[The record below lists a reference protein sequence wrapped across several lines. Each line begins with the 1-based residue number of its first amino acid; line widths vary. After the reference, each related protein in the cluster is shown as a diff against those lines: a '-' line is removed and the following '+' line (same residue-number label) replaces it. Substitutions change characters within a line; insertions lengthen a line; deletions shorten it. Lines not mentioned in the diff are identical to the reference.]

1 MEGSQTGL
9 DMDACRNLC
18 WSLSHCEQPGNETAA
33 LEDMTMGKQWGKN
46 GDPHELDA
54 KAQKLMEDKDAESR
68 TRILTGPLEKAFTAV
83 LIVWALFQLWAN
95 TFGTLGAVK
104 LRTAHIM
111 FLLPLALTLYPTFKQ
126 ERRRRKSLPA
136 WDVLLIAAAVLS
148 CGYILWRYDALAR
161 TGRLNTTDVYVGVLC
176 LLVAFEAARR
186 TSGNLAAI
194 ALIFLSYF
202 AVWGKYVPGTF
213 ATGAFTLKRVIK
225 SLVWDTGGILGTG
238 ASVSA
243 TYIFVF
249 VLFGAF
255 LKYSGFSQFI
265 NDIALTLVGRSPGG
279 PAKVAVL
286 ASALMGM
293 INGSAIANVAT
304 TGTITIPLMKKTG
317 YKKDF
322 AAAVEAVAST
332 GGQFTPPIMGAV
344 GFVMAEF
351 MAVSYTKVMLAAAI
365 PAFLYYLTLIYSV
378 HLEAKR
384 LGLSGLA
391 PENIPKAGK
400 VMRERGHLLLPLAA
414 LMALML
420 AGYTPL
426 FAAIAAIFVT
436 IAASW
441 LRRETRMDLNAIVR
455 ATVEGSK
462 SAVSVGV
469 SCVIIGVIIASV
481 NMTSLGL
488 NFGNLIL
495 KVVGE
500 GQLFLGGLMV
510 MIMSTILGMGVPG
523 VAAYVIVYVVAVP
536 VLRATGATEMAA
548 NMFCLIYACLS
559 NITPPVAMSSYVASG
574 IAESSMTKTS
584 LIAMKLGI
592 AGFILPFFFLNN
604 PVLLYGSTEGVALME
619 TVRAF
624 VTACV
629 GVLALSAG
637 LAGLP
642 VKKYAAGVTAL
653 RLVCRAMLLV
663 GGVLFVNPTLA
674 TDIVGLVLIAAQYA
688 LDKLVLSKAKPLA
701 A

>member
-1 MEGSQTGL
+1 MAEHKRMETDNVL
-9 DMDACRNLC
+9 D
-18 WSLSHCEQPGNETAA
+18 
-33 LEDMTMGKQWGKN
+33 K
-46 GDPHELDA
+46 
-54 KAQKLMEDKDAESR
+54 KAQQLMEDRDAESR
-68 TRILTGPLEKAFTAV
+68 TRVFEGTLNKVFTVV
-83 LIVWALFQLWAN
+83 LVIWAIFQVWAN

-111 FLLPLALTLYPTFKQ
+111 FLLPLALMLYPTYKK
-126 ERRRRKSLPA
+126 ERRRRRMIPA
-136 WDVLLIAAAVLS
+136 WDVLLIAAAIAS
-148 CGYILWRYDALAR
+148 FGYILWRYDALAK
-161 TGRLNTTDVYVGVLC
+161 TGRLNDTDVLVGVVC
-176 LLVAFEAARR
+176 LLIVFEAARR
-186 TSGNLAAI
+186 ASGNLAII

-202 AVWGKYVPGTF
+202 AVWGRYVPGMFGTS
-213 ATGAFTLKRVIK
+213 AFTLKRVIK
-225 SLVWDTGGILGTG
+225 ALVWDTNGILGTG
-238 ASVSA
+238 AGVSA

-249 VLFGAF
+249 VLFGSF
-255 LKYSGFSQFI
+255 LKHSGFSQLI
-265 NDIALTLVGRSPGG
+265 NDVALTLVGRSPGG
-279 PAKVAVL
+279 PAKVAVI

-351 MAVSYTKVMLAAAI
+351 MAVSYMKVMLAAAI
-365 PAFLYYLTLIYSV
+365 PAFLYYLALIYSV
-378 HLEAKR
+378 HLEARR
-384 LGLSGLA
+384 LGLSGLS

-400 VMRERGHLLLPLAA
+400 VLRERGHLLIPLIVLLA
-414 LMALML
+414 LMFM
-420 AGYTPL
+420 GYTPL

-436 IAASW
+436 IPVSW
-441 LRRETRMDLNAIVR
+441 LRKETRMDLSTILK
-455 ATVEGSK
+455 ATVEGSR
-462 SAVSVGV
+462 SAIGVGV
-469 SCVIIGVIIASV
+469 SCIIIGVIIGSV

-510 MIMSTILGMGVPG
+510 MVMSTILGMGVPG

-559 NITPPVAMSSYVASG
+559 NITPPVAMSSYVAAG
-574 IAESSMTKTS
+574 IADSNMTKTS
-584 LIAMKLGI
+584 LIAMKLGV

-604 PVLLYGSTEGVALME
+604 PVLLYGSTEGVALTE
-619 TVRAF
+619 TLRAF
-624 VTACV
+624 ATSSV
-629 GVLALSAG
+629 GVLALAAG

-642 VKKYAAGVTAL
+642 LAKYSRAATAL
-653 RLVCRAMLLV
+653 RVICRAMLLA
-663 GGVLFVNPTLA
+663 GGLLFVNPTLT
-674 TDIVGLVLIAAQYA
+674 TDIAGLVLIAAEVV
-688 LDKLVLSKAKPLA
+688 LDRLVLSRAQPIAEA

>member
-1 MEGSQTGL
+1 MAEHKRMETDNVL
-9 DMDACRNLC
+9 D
-18 WSLSHCEQPGNETAA
+18 
-33 LEDMTMGKQWGKN
+33 K
-46 GDPHELDA
+46 
-54 KAQKLMEDKDAESR
+54 KAQQLMEDRDAESR
-68 TRILTGPLEKAFTAV
+68 TRVFEGTLNKVFTVVLVIWAV
-83 LIVWALFQLWAN
+83 FQVWAN

-111 FLLPLALTLYPTFKQ
+111 FLLPLALMLYPTYKK
-126 ERRRRKSLPA
+126 ERRRRRMIPA
-136 WDVLLIAAAVLS
+136 WDVLLIAAAIAS
-148 CGYILWRYDALAR
+148 FGYILWRYDALAK
-161 TGRLNTTDVYVGVLC
+161 TGRLNDTDVLVGVVC
-176 LLVAFEAARR
+176 LLIVFEAARR
-186 TSGNLAAI
+186 ASGNLAII

-202 AVWGKYVPGTF
+202 AVWGRYVPGMFGTS
-213 ATGAFTLKRVIK
+213 AFTLKRVIK
-225 SLVWDTGGILGTG
+225 ALVWDTNGILGTG
-238 ASVSA
+238 AGVSA

-249 VLFGAF
+249 VLFGSF
-255 LKYSGFSQFI
+255 LKHSGFSQLI
-265 NDIALTLVGRSPGG
+265 NDVALTLVGRSPGG
-279 PAKVAVL
+279 PAKVAVI

-351 MAVSYTKVMLAAAI
+351 MAVSYMKVMLAAAI
-365 PAFLYYLTLIYSV
+365 PAFLYYLALIYSV
-378 HLEAKR
+378 HLEARR
-384 LGLSGLA
+384 LGLSGLS

-400 VMRERGHLLLPLAA
+400 VLRERGHLLIPLIVLLA
-414 LMALML
+414 LMFM
-420 AGYTPL
+420 GYTPL

-436 IAASW
+436 IPVSW
-441 LRRETRMDLNAIVR
+441 LRKETRMNPSTILK
-455 ATVEGSK
+455 ATVEGSR
-462 SAVSVGV
+462 SAIGVGV
-469 SCVIIGVIIASV
+469 SCIIIGVIIGSV

-510 MIMSTILGMGVPG
+510 MVMSTILGMGVPG

-559 NITPPVAMSSYVASG
+559 NITPPVAMSSYVAAG
-574 IAESSMTKTS
+574 IADSNMTKTS
-584 LIAMKLGI
+584 LIAMKLGV

-604 PVLLYGSTEGVALME
+604 PVLLYGSTEGVALTE
-619 TVRAF
+619 TLRAF
-624 VTACV
+624 ATSSV
-629 GVLALSAG
+629 GVLALAAG

-642 VKKYAAGVTAL
+642 LAKYSRAATAL
-653 RLVCRAMLLV
+653 RVICRAMLLA
-663 GGVLFVNPTLA
+663 GGLLFVNPTLT
-674 TDIVGLVLIAAQYA
+674 TDIAGLVLIAAEVV
-688 LDKLVLSKAKPLA
+688 LDRLVLSRAQPIAEA

>member
-1 MEGSQTGL
+1 MAEHKRMETDNVL
-9 DMDACRNLC
+9 D
-18 WSLSHCEQPGNETAA
+18 
-33 LEDMTMGKQWGKN
+33 K
-46 GDPHELDA
+46 
-54 KAQKLMEDKDAESR
+54 KAQQLMEDRDAESR
-68 TRILTGPLEKAFTAV
+68 TRVFEGTLNKVFTVV
-83 LIVWALFQLWAN
+83 LVIWAIFQVWAN

-111 FLLPLALTLYPTFKQ
+111 FLLPLALMLYPTYKK
-126 ERRRRKSLPA
+126 ERRRRRMIPA
-136 WDVLLIAAAVLS
+136 WDVLLIAAAIAS
-148 CGYILWRYDALAR
+148 FGYILWRYDALAK
-161 TGRLNTTDVYVGVLC
+161 TGRLNDTDVLVGVVC
-176 LLVAFEAARR
+176 LLIVFEAARR
-186 TSGNLAAI
+186 ASGNLAII

-202 AVWGKYVPGTF
+202 AVWGRYVPGMFGTS
-213 ATGAFTLKRVIK
+213 AFTLKRVIK
-225 SLVWDTGGILGTG
+225 ALVWDTNGILGTG
-238 ASVSA
+238 AGVSA

-249 VLFGAF
+249 VLFGSF
-255 LKYSGFSQFI
+255 LKHSGFSQLI
-265 NDIALTLVGRSPGG
+265 NDVALTLVGRSPGG
-279 PAKVAVL
+279 PAKVAVI

-351 MAVSYTKVMLAAAI
+351 MAVSYMKVMLAAAI
-365 PAFLYYLTLIYSV
+365 PAFLYYLALIYSV
-378 HLEAKR
+378 HLEARR
-384 LGLSGLA
+384 LGLSGLS

-400 VMRERGHLLLPLAA
+400 VLRERGHLLIPLIVLLA
-414 LMALML
+414 LMFM
-420 AGYTPL
+420 GYTPL

-436 IAASW
+436 IPVSW
-441 LRRETRMDLNAIVR
+441 LRKETRMNPSTILK
-455 ATVEGSK
+455 ATVEGSR
-462 SAVSVGV
+462 SAIGVGV
-469 SCVIIGVIIASV
+469 SCIIIGVIIGSV

-510 MIMSTILGMGVPG
+510 MVMSTILGMGVPG

-559 NITPPVAMSSYVASG
+559 NITPPVAMSSYVAAG
-574 IAESSMTKTS
+574 IADSNMTKTS
-584 LIAMKLGI
+584 LIAMKLGV

-604 PVLLYGSTEGVALME
+604 PVLLYGSTEGVALTE
-619 TVRAF
+619 TLRAF
-624 VTACV
+624 ATSSV
-629 GVLALSAG
+629 GVLALAAG
-637 LAGLP
+637 LAGRPLA
-642 VKKYAAGVTAL
+642 KYSRAATAL
-653 RLVCRAMLLV
+653 RVICRAMLLA
-663 GGVLFVNPTLA
+663 GGLLFVNPTLT
-674 TDIVGLVLIAAQYA
+674 TDIAGLVLIAAEVV
-688 LDKLVLSKAKPLA
+688 LDRLVLSRAQPIAEA

>member
-1 MEGSQTGL
+1 
-9 DMDACRNLC
+9 
-18 WSLSHCEQPGNETAA
+18 
-33 LEDMTMGKQWGKN
+33 MGEKLGKI
-46 GDPHELDA
+46 GDPNELDA

-68 TRILTGPLEKAFTAV
+68 TRILVGPVEKVFTAV
-83 LIVWALFQLWAN
+83 LIIWAIFQVWAN

-104 LRTAHIM
+104 LRTTHIM
-111 FLLPLALTLYPTFKQ
+111 FLLPLAVTLYPTFKK
-126 ERRRRKSLPA
+126 ERRRRKSLPV
-136 WDVLLIAAAVLS
+136 WDYLIIAVTVV
-148 CGYILWRYDALAR
+148 CYGYILWRYDALAR
-161 TGRLNTTDVYVGVLC
+161 TGRLNNTDVFMGILC

-186 TSGNLAAI
+186 TSGNLAII
-194 ALIFLSYF
+194 ALVFLSYF
-202 AVWGKYVPGTF
+202 AVWGKYIPGTF
-213 ATGAFTLKRVIK
+213 GTSAFTLKRIIK
-225 SLVWDTGGILGTG
+225 ALVWDTGGILGTG
-238 ASVSA
+238 ANVSA

-279 PAKVAVL
+279 PAKVAVI

-351 MAVSYTKVMLAAAI
+351 MVVSYTKVMLAAAI
-365 PAFLYYLTLIYSV
+365 PAFLYYLSLLYSV

-384 LGLSGLA
+384 LGLSGLS
-391 PENIPKAGK
+391 PENIPAAGK
-400 VMRERGHLLLPLAA
+400 VMRERGHLLIPLVV
-414 LMALML
+414 LMALMFM
-420 AGYTPL
+420 GYTPL

-436 IAASW
+436 IPTSW
-441 LRRETRMDLNAIVR
+441 LRKDTRMDLNTIVK
-455 ATVEGSK
+455 ATVEGSR
-462 SAVSVGV
+462 SAISVGI
-469 SCVIIGVIIASV
+469 SCIIIGVIIGSV

-559 NITPPVAMSSYVASG
+559 NITPPVAMSSYVAAG
-574 IAESSMTKTS
+574 IADSNMTKTS
-584 LIAMKLGI
+584 FIAMKLGV

-604 PVLLYGSTEGVALME
+604 PVLLYGSTEGVAMSE
-619 TVRAF
+619 TIRAF
-624 VTACV
+624 ITSSV

-642 VKKYAAGVTAL
+642 IQKYSAGTTAL
-653 RLVCRAMLLV
+653 RLVCRAMLII

-674 TDIVGLVLIAAQYA
+674 TDILGLVIIAAEIA
-688 LDKLVLSKAKPLA
+688 IDKLILSKAKPLA
-701 A
+701 AA

>member
-1 MEGSQTGL
+1 MMEEKRKGDSFEP
-9 DMDACRNLC
+9 DARAQRLI
-18 WSLSHCEQPGNETAA
+18 
-33 LEDMTMGKQWGKN
+33 EDQ
-46 GDPHELDA
+46 
-54 KAQKLMEDKDAESR
+54 DAESR
-68 TRILTGPLEKAFTAV
+68 TRILSGRLEKAFTLV
-83 LIVWALFQLWAN
+83 LVVWAVFQIWAN

-111 FLLPLALTLYPTFKQ
+111 FLLPLAITLYPTYKR
-126 ERRRRKSLPA
+126 ERRSRKSLPL
-136 WDVLLIAAAVLS
+136 WDVLIIALTVG
-148 CGYILWRYDALAR
+148 CYGYILWRYDALAR

-176 LLVAFEAARR
+176 LMLAFEAARR
-186 TSGNLAAI
+186 TSGNLAVI
-194 ALIFLSYF
+194 ALLFLSYF

-213 ATGAFTLKRVIK
+213 STSAFTLKRVVK
-225 SLVWDTGGILGTG
+225 ALVWDTGGILGTG

-249 VLFGAF
+249 VLFGSF

-265 NDIALTLVGRSPGG
+265 NDIALTLVGRSAGG

-293 INGSAIANVAT
+293 INGSAVANVAT

-351 MAVSYTKVMLAAAI
+351 MAVSYTKVLMAAAI
-365 PAFLYYLTLIYSV
+365 PAFLYYLALLYAV

-391 PENIPKAGK
+391 PENIPHAGN
-400 VMRERGHLLLPLAA
+400 VLRERGHLLIPLAV
-414 LMALML
+414 LMGLML
-420 AGYTPL
+420 LGYTPL
-426 FAAIAAIFVT
+426 FAAIAATLVT
-436 IAASW
+436 IPASW
-441 LRRETRMDLNAIVR
+441 LHRNTRMDLKTVLR
-455 ATVEGSK
+455 ATVEGSR
-462 SAVSVGV
+462 SAIGVGV
-469 SCVIIGVIIASV
+469 SCVIIGVIIGSV

-488 NFGNLIL
+488 NFGNLVL

-500 GQLFLGGLMV
+500 GQLFLGGVMV

-536 VLRATGATEMAA
+536 VLRAAGATEMAA

-559 NITPPVAMSSYVASG
+559 NITPPVAMSSYVAAG
-574 IAESSMTKTS
+574 IANSNMTKTS
-584 LIAMKLGI
+584 LIAMRLGI

-604 PVLLYGSTEGVALME
+604 PVLLCGSTEGVAISE
-619 TVRAF
+619 TIRAF
-624 VTACV
+624 ATACA

-637 LAGLP
+637 LAGMP
-642 VKKYAAGVTAL
+642 IQKYGAGTTAL
-653 RLVCRAMLLV
+653 RIVCRTMLV
-663 GGVLFVNPTLA
+663 IGGVLFVNPTLM
-674 TDIVGLVLIAAQYA
+674 TDIVALAIIAFEVVI
-688 LDKLVLSKAKPLA
+688 DRLVLSRAKPLA

>member
-1 MEGSQTGL
+1 MSQKEILKPTEN
-9 DMDACRNLC
+9 M
-18 WSLSHCEQPGNETAA
+18 S
-33 LEDMTMGKQWGKN
+33 
-46 GDPHELDA
+46 A
-54 KAQKLMEDKDAESR
+54 KAQQLVEEKEADSR
-68 TRILTGPLEKAFTAV
+68 TRVFTGNMDKALTVV
-83 LIVWALFQLWAN
+83 LLIWSLFQIWAN

-104 LRTAHIM
+104 LRAMHII
-111 FLLPLALTLYPTFKQ
+111 FLLPLAFMLYPTDKK
-126 ERRRRKSLPA
+126 ERRRRTGIPV
-136 WDVLLIAAAVLS
+136 WDAALIAATVAGF
-148 CGYILWRYDALAR
+148 GYLLWRYDALAR
-161 TGRLNTTDVYVGVLC
+161 TGRLNSTDVFVGVIC
-176 LLVAFEAARR
+176 LLAAFEAARR
-186 TSGNLAAI
+186 ASGNLAVI

-202 AVWGKYVPGTF
+202 AVWGRYIPGNFGTS
-213 ATGAFTLKRVIK
+213 AFTLKRVIK
-225 SLVWDTGGILGTG
+225 SLVWDTNGILGTG
-238 ASVSA
+238 AGVSA

-265 NDIALTLVGRSPGG
+265 NDIALTLVGRSAGG
-279 PAKVAVL
+279 PAKVAVI

-351 MAVSYTKVMLAAAI
+351 MVVSHTKVMLAAAI
-365 PAFLYYLTLIYSV
+365 PAFLYYLSLIYSV

-391 PENIPKAGK
+391 PENIPAAGK
-400 VMRERGHLLLPLAA
+400 IMRERGHLLIPLAV
-414 LMALML
+414 LMALMFM
-420 AGYTPL
+420 GFTPL
-426 FAAIAAIFVT
+426 FAAIAATVVT
-436 IAASW
+436 IPVSW
-441 LRRETRMDLNAIVR
+441 LRKETRMDLNTIVQ
-455 ATVEGSK
+455 ATVEGSR
-462 SAVSVGV
+462 SAVGVGV
-469 SCVIIGVIIASV
+469 SCIIIGVIIGSV

-495 KVVGE
+495 KAVGD

-559 NITPPVAMSSYVASG
+559 NITPPVAMSSYVAAG
-574 IAESSMTKTS
+574 IADSNMTKTS
-584 LIAMKLGI
+584 LIAIKLGI

-604 PVLLYGSTEGVALME
+604 PVLLYGSTEGVALSE
-619 TVRAF
+619 TIRAF
-624 VTACV
+624 VTSSV

-642 VKKYAAGVTAL
+642 LQRYSGNITAL
-653 RLVCRAMLLV
+653 RLVCRVMLIV
-663 GGVLFVNPTLA
+663 GGVMFVNPTLK
-674 TDIVGLVLIAAQYA
+674 TDIAGLVIIAAEMA
-688 LDKLVLSKAKPLA
+688 IDKLVLAKARPVTQA

>member
-1 MEGSQTGL
+1 MAEHKRMETDNVL
-9 DMDACRNLC
+9 D
-18 WSLSHCEQPGNETAA
+18 
-33 LEDMTMGKQWGKN
+33 K
-46 GDPHELDA
+46 
-54 KAQKLMEDKDAESR
+54 KAQQLMEDRDAESR
-68 TRILTGPLEKAFTAV
+68 TRVFEGTLNKVFTVV
-83 LIVWALFQLWAN
+83 LVIWAIFQVWAN

-111 FLLPLALTLYPTFKQ
+111 FLLPLALMLYPTYKK
-126 ERRRRKSLPA
+126 ERRRRRMIPA
-136 WDVLLIAAAVLS
+136 WDVLLIAAAVAS
-148 CGYILWRYDALAR
+148 FGYILWRYDALAK
-161 TGRLNTTDVYVGVLC
+161 TGRLNDTDVLVGVVC
-176 LLVAFEAARR
+176 LLIVFEAARR
-186 TSGNLAAI
+186 ASGNLAII

-202 AVWGKYVPGTF
+202 AVWGRYVPGMFGTS
-213 ATGAFTLKRVIK
+213 AFTLKRVIK
-225 SLVWDTGGILGTG
+225 ALVWDTNGILGTG
-238 ASVSA
+238 AGVSA

-249 VLFGAF
+249 VLFGSF
-255 LKYSGFSQFI
+255 LKHSGFSQLI
-265 NDIALTLVGRSPGG
+265 NDVALTLVGRSPGG
-279 PAKVAVL
+279 PAKVAVI

-351 MAVSYTKVMLAAAI
+351 MAVSYMKVMLAAAI
-365 PAFLYYLTLIYSV
+365 PAFLYYLALIYSV
-378 HLEAKR
+378 HLEARR
-384 LGLSGLA
+384 LGLSGLS
-391 PENIPKAGK
+391 PENIPKAGR
-400 VMRERGHLLLPLAA
+400 VLRERGHLLIPLIVLLA
-414 LMALML
+414 LMFM
-420 AGYTPL
+420 GYTPL

-436 IAASW
+436 IPVSW
-441 LRRETRMDLNAIVR
+441 LRNETRMNPSTILK
-455 ATVEGSK
+455 ATVEGSR
-462 SAVSVGV
+462 SAIGVGV
-469 SCVIIGVIIASV
+469 SCIIIGVIIGSV

-510 MIMSTILGMGVPG
+510 MVMSTILGMGVPG

-559 NITPPVAMSSYVASG
+559 NITPPVAMSSYVAAG
-574 IAESSMTKTS
+574 IADSNMTKTS
-584 LIAMKLGI
+584 LIAMKLGV

-604 PVLLYGSTEGVALME
+604 PVLLYGSTEGVALTE
-619 TVRAF
+619 TLRAF
-624 VTACV
+624 ATSSV
-629 GVLALSAG
+629 GVLALAAG

-642 VKKYAAGVTAL
+642 LAKYSRAATAL
-653 RLVCRAMLLV
+653 RVICRAMLLA
-663 GGVLFVNPTLA
+663 GGLLFVNPTLT
-674 TDIVGLVLIAAQYA
+674 TDIAGLVLIAAEVV
-688 LDKLVLSKAKPLA
+688 LDRLVLSRAQPIAEA

>member
-1 MEGSQTGL
+1 
-9 DMDACRNLC
+9 
-18 WSLSHCEQPGNETAA
+18 
-33 LEDMTMGKQWGKN
+33 
-46 GDPHELDA
+46 
-54 KAQKLMEDKDAESR
+54 
-68 TRILTGPLEKAFTAV
+68 
-83 LIVWALFQLWAN
+83 
-95 TFGTLGAVK
+95 
-104 LRTAHIM
+104 M
-111 FLLPLALTLYPTFKQ
+111 FLLPLAFALYPTWKK
-126 ERRRRKSLPA
+126 ERRRRRLMPV
-136 WDVLLIAAAVLS
+136 WDIALIAATLA
-148 CGYILWRYDALAR
+148 CFGYLFLRYDALAR
-161 TGRLNTTDVYVGVLC
+161 TGRLNNTDVFVGVVC
-176 LLVAFEAARR
+176 LLVCFEAARR
-186 TSGNLAAI
+186 ASGNLAII
-194 ALIFLSYF
+194 ALVFLSYF
-202 AVWGKYVPGTF
+202 AVWGRYVPGAFGTS
-213 ATGAFTLKRVIK
+213 AFTLKRVIK
-225 SLVWDTGGILGTG
+225 ALVWDTNGILGTG
-238 ASVSA
+238 AGVSA

-279 PAKVAVL
+279 PAKVAVI

-351 MAVSYTKVMLAAAI
+351 MAVSYMKVMLAAAI
-365 PAFLYYLTLIYSV
+365 PAFLYYLALIYSV
-378 HLEAKR
+378 HLEARR
-384 LGLSGLA
+384 LGLSGLS

-400 VMRERGHLLLPLAA
+400 VLRERGHLLIPLIVLLA
-414 LMALML
+414 LMFM
-420 AGYTPL
+420 GYTPL

-436 IAASW
+436 IPVSW
-441 LRRETRMDLNAIVR
+441 LRKETRMNPSTILK
-455 ATVEGSK
+455 ATVEGSR
-462 SAVSVGV
+462 SAIGVGV
-469 SCVIIGVIIASV
+469 SCIIIGVIIGSV

-510 MIMSTILGMGVPG
+510 MVMSTILGMGVPG

-559 NITPPVAMSSYVASG
+559 NITPPVAMSSYVAAG
-574 IAESSMTKTS
+574 IADSNMTKTS
-584 LIAMKLGI
+584 LIAMKLGV

-604 PVLLYGSTEGVALME
+604 PVLLYGSTEGVALTE
-619 TVRAF
+619 TLRAF
-624 VTACV
+624 ATSSV
-629 GVLALSAG
+629 GVLALAAG

-642 VKKYAAGVTAL
+642 LAKYSRAATAL
-653 RLVCRAMLLV
+653 RVICRAMLLA
-663 GGVLFVNPTLA
+663 GGLLFVNPTLT
-674 TDIVGLVLIAAQYA
+674 TDIAGLVLIAAEVV
-688 LDKLVLSKAKPLA
+688 LDRLVLSRAQPIAEA

>member
-1 MEGSQTGL
+1 MAEHKRMETDNVL
-9 DMDACRNLC
+9 D
-18 WSLSHCEQPGNETAA
+18 
-33 LEDMTMGKQWGKN
+33 K
-46 GDPHELDA
+46 
-54 KAQKLMEDKDAESR
+54 KAQQLMEDRDAESR
-68 TRILTGPLEKAFTAV
+68 TRVFEGTLNKVFTVV
-83 LIVWALFQLWAN
+83 LVIWAIFQVWAN

-111 FLLPLALTLYPTFKQ
+111 FLLPLALMLYPTYKK
-126 ERRRRKSLPA
+126 ERRRRRMIPA
-136 WDVLLIAAAVLS
+136 WDVLLIAAAIAS
-148 CGYILWRYDALAR
+148 FGYILWRYDALAK
-161 TGRLNTTDVYVGVLC
+161 TGRLNDTDVLVGVVC
-176 LLVAFEAARR
+176 LLIVFEAARR
-186 TSGNLAAI
+186 ASGNLAII

-202 AVWGKYVPGTF
+202 AVWGRYVPGMFGTS
-213 ATGAFTLKRVIK
+213 AFTLKRVIK
-225 SLVWDTGGILGTG
+225 ALVWDTNGILGTG
-238 ASVSA
+238 AGVSA

-249 VLFGAF
+249 VLFGSF
-255 LKYSGFSQFI
+255 LKHSGFSQLI
-265 NDIALTLVGRSPGG
+265 NDVALTLVGRSPGG
-279 PAKVAVL
+279 PAKVAVI

-351 MAVSYTKVMLAAAI
+351 MAVSYMKVMLAAAI
-365 PAFLYYLTLIYSV
+365 PAFLYYLALIYSV
-378 HLEAKR
+378 HLEARR
-384 LGLSGLA
+384 LGLSGLS

-400 VMRERGHLLLPLAA
+400 VLRERGHLLIPLIVLLA
-414 LMALML
+414 LMFM
-420 AGYTPL
+420 GYTPL

-436 IAASW
+436 IPVSW
-441 LRRETRMDLNAIVR
+441 LRKETRMNPSTILK
-455 ATVEGSK
+455 ATVEGSR
-462 SAVSVGV
+462 SAIGVGV
-469 SCVIIGVIIASV
+469 SCIIIGVIIGSV

-510 MIMSTILGMGVPG
+510 MVMSTILGMGVPG

-559 NITPPVAMSSYVASG
+559 NITPPVAMSSYVAAG
-574 IAESSMTKTS
+574 IADSNMTKTS
-584 LIAMKLGI
+584 LIAMKLGV

-604 PVLLYGSTEGVALME
+604 PVLLYGSTESVALTE
-619 TVRAF
+619 TLRAF
-624 VTACV
+624 ATSSV
-629 GVLALSAG
+629 GVLALAAG

-642 VKKYAAGVTAL
+642 LAKYSRAATAL
-653 RLVCRAMLLV
+653 RVICRAMLLA
-663 GGVLFVNPTLA
+663 GGLLFVNPTLT
-674 TDIVGLVLIAAQYA
+674 TDIAGLVLIAAEVV
-688 LDKLVLSKAKPLA
+688 LDRLVLSRAQPIAEA